1 MYYIILHEILSN
13 TQSIINTVTTD
24 SSFQNDFISIFNHIN
39 VHNDLSYTIN
49 LHSCEIFK
57 HENNLKKGWIY
68 NSVQPSKTIICK
80 LSLIKI
86 NDIIINPLNN
96 WLIIPESTN
105 LTESKGSTDNNDTND
120 HSDIN
125 DIDDIITD
133 AENDTVIDNDSVN
146 DDINYIECKIK
157 TIYLDKQPKPTFA
170 EIVSK
175 TFDSINTDIS
185 LPNINIETPNN
196 QYDQYDQYEPLHSD
210 QYDSQYGDNQYY
222 ASPKQSFSS
231 ARYNQYD
238 YDYDYQYD
246 TQYLIDKQQHLMEM
260 GYNNNKNVPQLS
272 NCCANFYYQQS
283 YQPYNWTP
291 QITQSQTPPI
301 IPTPIKPFSID
312 LISELKTKI
321 KEPNYGLKSKLKL
334 D

>member
-49 LHSCEIFK
+49 LNSCEIFK

-105 LTESKGSTDNNDTND
+105 QLDTND
-120 HSDIN
+120 TTDIN

-133 AENDTVIDNDSVN
+133 AENDTEIDTV
-146 DDINYIECKIK
+146 DDVYYIEYKIK
-157 TIYLDKQPKPTFA
+157 TLDLNDIDKQPKPTFA

-185 LPNINIETPNN
+185 LPNIEIQDNTEYFKYEPLHSDE
-196 QYDQYDQYEPLHSD
+196 YDQYDQYDTQYDD
-210 QYDSQYGDNQYY
+210 QY
-222 ASPKQSFSS
+222 
-231 ARYNQYD
+231 YN
-238 YDYDYQYD
+238 QYD
-246 TQYLIDKQQHLMEM
+246 TQYLIDPQHLMEI
-260 GYNNNKNVPQLS
+260 GKSDNVPYQQLP
-272 NCCANFYYQQS
+272 NCCANYYYHQQS
-283 YQPYNWTP
+283 YQSYQSYQPYQPYQPYNWTP
-291 QITQSQTPPI
+291 QNQSQIQPQTQSESNLIT
-301 IPTPIKPFSID
+301 PTPIKPFSID